1 MSVTSLFDAS
11 ELTAFA
17 DKLLS
22 KGVARRAAITM
33 VVKKGAQNVK
43 NDIREDLSGSGNKA
57 FRRIPI
63 TYEVKERRDASQ
75 PRSARR
81 RAAPAASPTSRSS
94 EPLKVVERT
103 GSTSMARKS
112 FRSSRNMWLVPQW
125 RDSSA
130 VDNDL
135 VEHDS
140 RPCAE
145 TG

>member
-63 TYEVKERRDASQ
+63 T
-75 PRSARR
+75 
-81 RAAPAASPTSRSS
+81 
-94 EPLKVVERT
+94 
-103 GSTSMARKS
+103 
-112 FRSSRNMWLVPQW
+112 RNMWLVPQW